1 MGKDK
6 VIKRVRRHQR
16 VRQKVNG
23 TKELPRLC
31 VYRSL
36 SNLYAQLID
45 DNEGKIL
52 LAISTLA
59 KELRSQVKYGGN
71 VKAAVVLGE
80 FLAKK
85 AKEKG
90 ISKVCFDRGGYL
102 YHGRVKA
109 FADAARKGGLEF

>member
-6 VIKRVRRHQR
+6 VLKRVNRHLR
-16 VRQKVNG
+16 VRKKVSG

-36 SNLYAQLID
+36 SNLYAQLVD
-45 DNEGKIL
+45 DNEGKTLIT
-52 LAISTLA
+52 ISTLA
-59 KELRSQVKYGGN
+59 KELREKIKYGGN
-71 VKAAVVLGE
+71 VKAAAVLGE
-80 FLAKK
+80 FFAKK